1 MAQATMTE
9 KPTER
14 GVSLIEASQTVWGKT
29 GRMLIIVGLAIIM
42 ILFELDNTTVYV
54 YSNYSMSEF
63 SALSALGSLFTAGI
77 IVFAVVK
84 LPIAKLSNIVGR
96 GYTLAVTVSLY
107 TISYILMASA
117 PGIGSYTA
125 GSILYRVG
133 QSGTNVMTTVIISD
147 ITSPRQRGLA
157 IGVSYFPY
165 LITPWV
171 SGFIIDSVVKGIGWR
186 WGVGMFA
193 ILMPLGACVI
203 IGTLIYYQHKAKK
216 AGLVPSKET
225 TIRSFCSGIDLGGV
239 ALFVAGFA
247 LLLLPMTIAGS
258 LPDGWRTPWIGA
270 LIVVGFLILLAL
282 PVYEKFVAVNPML
295 PVFYFKNATIVLSML
310 LIAVDSLGYSATHT
324 YLYAWATVSHN
335 MSARDAT
342 FYIFTDGVTQ
352 CLMGIVAGWIMLVT
366 GRYKWLAMGG
376 AVIRLIGYG
385 LMLRLRGQQNSI
397 GELFTQQIIQ
407 GVGSGIMQ
415 TSLLVPPQVVVP
427 HTQISQVLSLTLSMS
442 FLGFSVG
449 SAIAGGVYTNTMR
462 PSLWAYLERNATQE
476 LVDQLYNSITGV
488 PPGWGTPERDAVN
501 LAYTDVTRNFVY
513 TALGASVLAIVVC
526 FFLPDLLLPKDHIRL
541 TGHGVVEE
549 DIEDPRERK

>member
-1 MAQATMTE
+1 MTE